1 MTNSQTLAD
10 GATADDP
17 TDVLARLA
25 AALPDLSP
33 QLSRAAQYLLD
44 NPAEISVSTTREIA
58 DAADVTANTV
68 VRLARATGFQGFD
81 ELREPF
87 RRQVADA
94 ALSFPDRARFLKSLN
109 QGGHHGALLT
119 DMAGAALTNVEALFA
134 TLDMDELK
142 AAADLIA
149 SARIANVLGVGT
161 AQPLADN
168 FAYVTGMAFDHVRS
182 IPGTGLSIDHA
193 ARFADGDV
201 LLAMTFSPYRVEIVK
216 AVEMAHRRGVPV
228 IAISDSLASPIVR
241 DATHAFVVPTDSPL
255 PFSSNV
261 ACTVLLETLLVFVIA
276 EAEDDLDV
284 ADAIETFHDNRR
296 AAGIYTD

>member
-10 GATADDP
+10 GVPVEDP

-25 AALPDLSP
+25 EALPDLSP

-68 VRLARATGFQGFD
+68 VRVARATGFQGFD

-94 ALSFPDRARFLKSLN
+94 SLPFPDRARFLQSLN
-109 QGGHHGALLT
+109 QGGQHGSLMT
-119 DMAGAALTNVEALFA
+119 DMAAAALANVEALFA

-142 AAADLIA
+142 LAADLIA
-149 SARIANVLGVGT
+149 GARVSNVLGVGT
-161 AQPLADN
+161 AQHMADN
-168 FAYVTGMAFDHVRS
+168 FAYVAAMALDNVRS

-193 ARFADGDV
+193 ARFEDDDV
-201 LLAMTFSPYRVEIVK
+201 LLAMTFSPYRVETVK
-216 AVEMAHRRGVPV
+216 AVEMAHKRGVPV

-276 EAEDDLDV
+276 EAESDVDV
-284 ADAIETFHDNRR
+284 AEAIETFHANRR